1 MNLLVVASLL
11 GRGKQLERLS
21 DGLTLLALAYGLAP
35 LLNAPL
41 PPLASLLCSVLL
53 VLGVLHKYWAI
64 RVAVD
69 ADLFAHLARSSDLPA
84 DTQALDRA
92 LFELKLKPHAA
103 DSRAWPAR
111 SQAALALLRR
121 QGVCLGLQLAL
132 ALATL
137 LTLPLKG

>member
-35 LLNAPL
+35 LLNVSL
-41 PPLASLLCSVLL
+41 PPLASLLCIVLV

-69 ADLFAHLARSSDLPA
+69 ADLFAHLVKSSDLPA
-84 DTQALDRA
+84 DTLALDRA
-92 LFELKLKPHAA
+92 LFELKLKPQAA

-121 QGVCLGLQLAL
+121 QAVCLGLQLSL

>member
-1 MNLLVVASLL
+1 MNLLVVACLL

-35 LLNAPL
+35 LLNARL
-41 PPLASLLCSVLL
+41 PALASLLCSVLL

-64 RVAVD
+64 RVAID
-69 ADLFAHLARSSDLPA
+69 ADLFAHLVKSSDLPA

-92 LFELKLKPHAA
+92 LFELKLKPHGA
-103 DSRAWPAR
+103 DSRDWPAR

-121 QGVCLGLQLAL
+121 QGICLGLQLAL

>member
-1 MNLLVVASLL
+1 MNLRVVASLL
-11 GRGKQLERLS
+11 GRGKQLECLS

-35 LLNAPL
+35 LLGLPL
-41 PPLASLLCSVLL
+41 HPLTSLLCSVLL
-53 VLGVLHKYWAI
+53 ALGVLHKYWAI
-64 RVAVD
+64 RVAID
-69 ADLFAHLARSSDLPA
+69 AELFAHLANSADLPA

-92 LFELKLKPHAA
+92 LFELKLKPQAT

-111 SQAALALLRR
+111 SQAALGLLRR
-121 QGVCLGLQLAL
+121 QAVCLGLQLSL

>member
-1 MNLLVVASLL
+1 MNLLVVACLL

-35 LLNAPL
+35 LLGAPL
-41 PPLASLLCSVLL
+41 PLLASLLCIVLL
-53 VLGVLHKYWAI
+53 ALGVLHKYWAI

-69 ADLFAHLARSSDLPA
+69 AELFAHLAASHDLAA

-92 LFELKLKPHAA
+92 LFELKLKPQAA

-121 QGVCLGLQLAL
+121 QAVCLGLQLSL

>member
-1 MNLLVVASLL
+1 M
-11 GRGKQLERLS
+11 
-21 DGLTLLALAYGLAP
+21 
-35 LLNAPL
+35 
-41 PPLASLLCSVLL
+41 
-53 VLGVLHKYWAI
+53 
-64 RVAVD
+64 AVD
-69 ADLFAHLARSSDLPA
+69 AELFAHLAASHDLAA

-92 LFELKLKPHAA
+92 LFELKLKPQAA

-121 QGVCLGLQLAL
+121 QAVCLGLQLSL

>member
-1 MNLLVVASLL
+1 MSLLVVASLL

-41 PPLASLLCSVLL
+41 QPLASLLCIVLV

-69 ADLFAHLARSSDLPA
+69 ADLFAHLVKSPDLSA

-92 LFELKLKPHAA
+92 LFELKLKPQAA

-121 QGVCLGLQLAL
+121 QAVCLGLQLSL

-137 LTLPLKG
+137 LTLLLKG

>member
-11 GRGKQLERLS
+11 SRGKQLERLS
-21 DGLTLLALAYGLAP
+21 DALTLLALAYGLAP
-35 LLNAPL
+35 LLGGTL
-41 PPLASLLCSVLL
+41 HPLASLLCIVLL
-53 VLGVLHKYWAI
+53 ALGVLHKYWAI

-69 ADLFAHLARSSDLPA
+69 AELFSHLANSNDLSA

-92 LFELKLKPHAA
+92 LFELKLKPQAA
-103 DSRAWPAR
+103 DARTWPAR

-121 QGVCLGLQLAL
+121 QALCLGLQLSL

-137 LTLPLKG
+137 LALPFKG

>member
-35 LLNAPL
+35 LLGTPL
-41 PPLASLLCSVLL
+41 QPLASLLWGVLL
-53 VLGVLHKYWAI
+53 GLGVLHKYWAI

-69 ADLFAHLARSSDLPA
+69 AELFAYLASSADLA
-84 DTQALDRA
+84 TDTQALDRA
-92 LFELKLKPHAA
+92 LFELNLKPQAT
-103 DSRAWPAR
+103 DCRAWPAR

-121 QGVCLGLQLAL
+121 QAVCLGLQLSL

>member
-41 PPLASLLCSVLL
+41 QPLASLLCGVLL
-53 VLGVLHKYWAI
+53 ILGVLHKYWAI

-69 ADLFAHLARSSDLPA
+69 ADLFAHLFKSSDLSA
-84 DTQALDRA
+84 DTRALDRA
-92 LFELKLKPHAA
+92 LFELKLKPQAA

-121 QGVCLGLQLAL
+121 QAVCLGLQLSL